1 MKQKFPENFK
11 SSESRTS
18 SLLEGYAERRLKWPK
33 GNFKACPVKNEACT
47 IFYKIV
53 AEISMPVLR

>member
-1 MKQKFPENFK
+1 MKQKFQK
-11 SSESRTS
+11 
-18 SLLEGYAERRLKWPK
+18 
-33 GNFKACPVKNEACT
+33 NFKACPVKNEACT